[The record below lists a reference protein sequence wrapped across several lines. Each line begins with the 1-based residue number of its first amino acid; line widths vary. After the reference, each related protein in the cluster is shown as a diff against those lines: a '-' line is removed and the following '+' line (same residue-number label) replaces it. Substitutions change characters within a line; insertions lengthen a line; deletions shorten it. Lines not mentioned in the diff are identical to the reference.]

1 MIIYSRIVLKV
12 KSSKLKII
20 CYNAIY
26 TINKTPKTYIPTH
39 MLNIYIKQY
48 YRTTN

>member
-20 CYNAIY
+20 CYNAF
-26 TINKTPKTYIPTH
+26 PTH

>member
-12 KSSKLKII
+12 KSSKLKILQD
-20 CYNAIY
+20 IY